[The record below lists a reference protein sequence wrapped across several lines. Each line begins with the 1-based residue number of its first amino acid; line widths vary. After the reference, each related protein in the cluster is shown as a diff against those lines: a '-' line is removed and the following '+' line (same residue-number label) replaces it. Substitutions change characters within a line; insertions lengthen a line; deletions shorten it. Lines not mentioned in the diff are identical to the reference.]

1 MVGHR
6 PCARTLSGAPP
17 YRCSR
22 GDYTVFC
29 AVPGIAVAPQFL
41 SGLNR
46 TGGGILQH
54 CLQASTSSMI
64 PGS

>member
-6 PCARTLSGAPP
+6 PCAMTLLGAPP

-22 GDYTVFC
+22 RDYTVFC
-29 AVPGIAVAPQFL
+29 AVPGIAAAPQFL

-46 TGGGILQH
+46 ICGGILQH
-54 CLQASTSSMI
+54 CLQASTSAMI